1 MRRGPK
7 RYKLEISI
15 PERLAR
21 VKYYTTM
28 QGARNAAEKVKLKR
42 RAEETSWAHVITRP
56 LFRGDEE

>member
-1 MRRGPK
+1 MRQEK
-7 RYKLEISI
+7 RFKLEIQI

-42 RAEETSWAHVITRP
+42 WKNETSWANVSTRP
-56 LFRGDEE
+56 LIRGEEE